1 MNPAKEETM
10 KKLILA
16 SALSLAAFSVPAR
29 AADMIAPDG
38 LKASPSSVTVASAS
52 AGKAG
57 YLVVHESADGTTAGA
72 VIGHKAIKAGD
83 NKNVSI
89 PLEKKMKAG
98 AKLIVMMHSED
109 DNDTDFDE
117 ADKPVTSGR
126 GPVEQIV
133 TVQ

>member
-1 MNPAKEETM
+1 MR
-10 KKLILA
+10 KLLLA
-16 SALSLAAFSVPAR
+16 SAFAWAAFAAPAW
-29 AADMIAPDG
+29 AADTIAPEG
-38 LKASPSSVTVASAS
+38 LKATPNTVTVGSAI

-57 YLVVHESADGTTAGA
+57 YLVVHMSDDGTTAGA
-72 VIGHKAIKAGD
+72 VIGSKAIQAGE
-83 NKNVSI
+83 NENVSI

-109 DNDTDFDE
+109 DNDTEFDE

-126 GPVEQIV
+126 GPVQQIL